1 VPEGDFGRVDPS
13 IAVPSVTMAAAGE
26 LPPASATIALPLTD
40 DEAELRQR
48 AYRFLFQSTV
58 SLEAYYA
65 KFVSVEFRS
74 PASRFFTIADD
85 ATADR
90 LLISPFAANAR
101 RVFAA
106 DRARL
111 AGTVYVPDL
120 TPPELDA
127 VVVRVRENR
136 CLVAQ
141 VRTAAI
147 ARLGAYRYAVGHGL
161 LAMPQGQAIE
171 AERSVNA
178 LQFAIGE
185 LDEVSPAIWRGGTCI
200 EGDAARVKRKRS
212 SLVTKG

>member
-1 VPEGDFGRVDPS
+1 
-13 IAVPSVTMAAAGE
+13 MAAVGE
-26 LPPASATIALPLTD
+26 LPPASATTALPLTD

-58 SLEAYYA
+58 SPEAYYA
-65 KFVSVEFRS
+65 KLVGVEFRS

-111 AGTVYVPDL
+111 SGSVYVADL
-120 TPPELDA
+120 TPPELNA
-127 VVVRVRENR
+127 VVLRVRENR

-147 ARLGAYRYAVGHGL
+147 ARLGSYRYAVEHGF
-161 LAMPQGQAIE
+161 LAMPQGQAID

-178 LQFAIGE
+178 LQLAIGE
-185 LDEVSPAIWRGGTCI
+185 LDEVSPAIWRGGACI
-200 EGDAARVKRKRS
+200 EADTARIRRKRS
-212 SLVTKG
+212 TLVTKG